1 MRWIWLILAL
11 GSTVAGAAGM
21 EEAAARTRSAEQRF
35 VSLDRAQALA
45 PHDADLLKAWLDSA
59 TALASAAAD
68 DISNGHYKD
77 AKRRL
82 LLVERPLAVSPSWH
96 NLLGYAEF
104 KLGNPEPA
112 LAHLQK
118 ALQMEPDNEDYVLD
132 LGEFLAYYRA
142 HDKAFQIFEVAAKR
156 MSQSPRVQFGL
167 AVALVLQNRRDEAA
181 SILNALISAH
191 PDFEPAYRVLGE
203 CYEDAGR
210 MEDMV
215 ATGRKLQ
222 SVNRRNSYG
231 WYLEGRGLLGESR
244 AGDSAVAP
252 AIVALQHATEL
263 DPNFARAHF
272 HLARAY
278 EQMGDSA
285 QAESELKTTIRIEPQ
300 HPRAH
305 YVLGMLYQQTGRKE
319 LARTELALHRQLK
332 EQDRQAE
339 YRRLLI
345 VSR

>member
-1 MRWIWLILAL
+1 MRWMWAVLAL

-21 EEAAARTRSAEQRF
+21 KEAAARTGNAERNF
-35 VSLDRAQALA
+35 ILLDRAQALA
-45 PHDADLLKAWLDSA
+45 PHNASLMKAWLDSA

-68 DISNGHYKD
+68 DISSKRYAD

-82 LLVERPLAVSPSWH
+82 LLVERPLTVSPSWH

-112 LAHLQK
+112 LTHLQK

-142 HDKAFQIFEVAAKR
+142 HEQAFQIFEVAAKR

-167 AVALVLQNRRDEAA
+167 AVALVLQNRRDEATN
-181 SILNALISAH
+181 ILNALLSAH
-191 PDFEPAYRVLGE
+191 PDFQPAYRVLGE

-210 MEDMV
+210 TEDMV

-222 SVNRRNSYG
+222 AVNGRNSYG

-244 AGDSAVAP
+244 VGDSAVAP
-252 AIVALQHATEL
+252 AITALQRAVEL

-272 HLARAY
+272 QLARAY
-278 EQMGDSA
+278 EQLGNFA
-285 QAESELKTTIRIEPQ
+285 QAEAELKTTIRIEPQ

-305 YVLGMLYQQTGRKE
+305 YVLGMLYQQMGRKE
-319 LARTELALHRQLK
+319 LAQTELALHRRLK

>member
-1 MRWIWLILAL
+1 M
-11 GSTVAGAAGM
+11 GN
-21 EEAAARTRSAEQRF
+21 AEQSF

-45 PHDADLLKAWLDSA
+45 PHDASLMKAWLDSA

-68 DISNGHYKD
+68 DISNRRYKE

-96 NLLGYAEF
+96 NLIGYAEF

-112 LAHLQK
+112 LAHLQR

-142 HDKAFQIFEVAAKR
+142 HEQAFQIFEVAAKR

-167 AVALVLQNRRDEAA
+167 AVALVLQNRRDEATNL
-181 SILNALISAH
+181 LNTLVTAH

-203 CYEDAGR
+203 CHEDAGR
-210 MEDMV
+210 TEDMV

-222 SVNRRNSYG
+222 SVNPRNSYG

-244 AGDSAVAP
+244 AGDTAVAP
-252 AIVALQHATEL
+252 AIVALQRAIAL

-285 QAESELKTTIRIEPQ
+285 QAELELKTTIRIEPQ

-305 YVLGMLYQQTGRKE
+305 YVLGMLYQQTDRKE
-319 LARTELALHRQLK
+319 LAKTELALHRQLK